1 MPEKGMHFAPEEKL
15 LSTRE
20 ILRVLRV
27 GAKLGLSKVRFTGG
41 EPLVRQDIDEL
52 VDSATKI
59 DGIRSVHLTTNGLLL
74 GKHLEAFKRSG
85 LTGLNISLDTLD
97 AARFL
102 RITRRSGLEKV
113 VESIHK
119 AIEIG
124 IPKIKLNVVALKDF
138 NIDELV
144 RFVEFTKDHAVT
156 VRFIE
161 LMPFNSQENKWRESA
176 YTSAIYVQELL
187 KAAYP
192 ELSTERGTATEQYCF
207 SLEGHKGNIAII
219 PAYTRSLC
227 EACTRLRVTADG
239 KLMNCLYS
247 TEPYNLRDLM
257 REGATDEEIAGLFRL
272 SVEEKPLNGIEARRN
287 RHSEHHS
294 MTQIGG

>member
-1 MPEKGMHFAPEEKL
+1 MTTAINHLQDPFGRVHSYLRIGVAEQCNLRCIYCMPEKGMHFAPEENL
-15 LSTRE
+15 LSTGE

-27 GAKLGLSKVRFTGG
+27 GARLGLSKVRFTGG
-41 EPLVRQDIDEL
+41 EPLVRRDIEEL
-52 VDSATKI
+52 LDSATKI

-74 GKHLEAFKRSG
+74 GKHLPAFKRSG
-85 LTGLNISLDTLD
+85 LTGLNISLDTLN

-102 RITRRSGLEKV
+102 RITRRNGLEKV
-113 VESIHK
+113 IESIHK

-138 NIDELV
+138 NTDELV
-144 RFVEFTKDHAVT
+144 RFVEFTRDHPVT

-161 LMPFNSQENKWRESA
+161 LMPFNSQENKWREAA

-192 ELSTERGTATEQYCF
+192 ELSTERGTATEQHSF
-207 SLEGHKGNIAII
+207 SLPGYKGTFAII

-247 TEPYNLRDLM
+247 TEPYNLRD
-257 REGATDEEIAGLFRL
+257 
-272 SVEEKPLNGIEARRN
+272 
-287 RHSEHHS
+287 
-294 MTQIGG
+294 